1 VRETKTK
8 QIQSLYYAQNKNLL
22 VEKTAAWTALL
33 RCMFEGTNDVA
44 AEAWPLAASVDI
56 DMAIRAIY
64 LD

>member
-1 VRETKTK
+1 M
-8 QIQSLYYAQNKNLL
+8 YYAQNKNLL